1 MGVEVSRCV
10 ETELVS
16 QDPAHIGG
24 EVELFGNAKELV
36 QVGMA
41 GLEGSRI
48 IEAHE
53 VSTTRSKS
61 PMFFGSWSEDARR
74 FVTCYCGVV
83 TSVVT
88 SIGL

>member
-1 MGVEVSRCV
+1 MCGNKSWSRRIPPTSEVKSNFLVMRRSWFKLEWLALKAVE
-10 ETELVS
+10 
-16 QDPAHIGG
+16 
-24 EVELFGNAKELV
+24 
-36 QVGMA
+36 
-41 GLEGSRI
+41 I

-61 PMFFGSWSEDARR
+61 PMFFGSRSEDARR